1 MQITLR
7 LANSDQLQFDSQRI
21 QIHLRIIPID
31 SRKIR
36 THVHLGRF
44 SLQRFIICFS
54 RRVCISRRTRAK
66 VSERALSSC
75 IMHEAN
81 SGSGTSN
88 LPHLPPR
95 GLASPPERGRP
106 WISLPFPPAFSPT
119 KYYFTC
125 IFIALRLNT
134 ALTFFPPPP
143 PTTLSPPVLPFS
155 RAGGHDDDER
165 GGGGG
170 GKEGGRMQIHRVLS
184 IKYSTQGDHVLSPP
198 SIRLFI
204 AISVT

>member
-1 MQITLR
+1 MST
-7 LANSDQLQFDSQRI
+7 SDDS
-21 QIHLRIIPID
+21 LFNG
-31 SRKIR
+31 
-36 THVHLGRF
+36 L
-44 SLQRFIICFS
+44 LYFS

-81 SGSGTSN
+81 SGSGASN

>member
-1 MQITLR
+1 MHNAR
-7 LANSDQLQFDSQRI
+7 SEQR
-21 QIHLRIIPID
+21 QRRKQPSPFTTAGLGFS
-31 SRKIR
+31 SRKGAA
-36 THVHLGRF
+36 VDL
-44 SLQRFIICFS
+44 S
-54 RRVCISRRTRAK
+54 
-66 VSERALSSC
+66 AL
-75 IMHEAN
+75 
-81 SGSGTSN
+81 
-88 LPHLPPR
+88 P
-95 GLASPPERGRP
+95 
-106 WISLPFPPAFSPT
+106 PPAFSPT

>member
-1 MQITLR
+1 MST
-7 LANSDQLQFDSQRI
+7 SDDS
-21 QIHLRIIPID
+21 LFNG
-31 SRKIR
+31 
-36 THVHLGRF
+36 L
-44 SLQRFIICFS
+44 LYFS

-81 SGSGTSN
+81 SGSGASN

-106 WISLPFPPAFSPT
+106 WISLPSSPPAFSPT

-170 GKEGGRMQIHRVLS
+170 GKEGGRCKYTEYSALS
-184 IKYSTQGDHVLSPP
+184 IQRKGITYYRPP
-198 SIRLFI
+198 PYVYLLLYP
-204 AISVT
+204 